1 MSHKAKLYLQS
12 FQVLEPMKYISMKLV
27 DLVIGE
33 KPYKNIYRDN
43 EGIQKL
49 ALWVL

>member
-27 DLVIGE
+27 DLVI
-33 KPYKNIYRDN
+33 
-43 EGIQKL
+43 
-49 ALWVL
+49 V